1 MAQGKGKGET
11 SYMLNVVWLQLNKD
25 TDWLANHQQPLVAR
39 EKVQS
44 KSCALM
50 LKLTAVGRGLQCCC
64 YSMVMESQP
73 IRVESW
79 RGDPIRY

>member
-39 EKVQS
+39 EKYKV
-44 KSCALM
+44 K
-50 LKLTAVGRGLQCCC
+50 AVH
-64 YSMVMESQP
+64 
-73 IRVESW
+73 
-79 RGDPIRY
+79 